1 LHVIRQQQL
10 TNKITVFNDTIF
22 HLPLF
27 CFRITYNVRCLAS
40 EAFNFET
47 FVASNEPMPSYAPG
61 SKERDIIDDVVAEY
75 EGKVKDVPIV
85 IGDEEI
91 FTKDVK
97 YQVCVCSVY

>member
-1 LHVIRQQQL
+1 
-10 TNKITVFNDTIF
+10 
-22 HLPLF
+22 
-27 CFRITYNVRCLAS
+27 
-40 EAFNFET
+40 
-47 FVASNEPMPSYAPG
+47 MPSYAPG